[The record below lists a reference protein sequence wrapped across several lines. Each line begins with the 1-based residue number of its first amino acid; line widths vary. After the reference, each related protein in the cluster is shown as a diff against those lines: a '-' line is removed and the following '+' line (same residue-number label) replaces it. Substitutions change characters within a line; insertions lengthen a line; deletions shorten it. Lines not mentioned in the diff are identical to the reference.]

1 MRRAINVTGVLVL
14 LFTTLAAAQAK
25 PDFTGKWT
33 LTSPA
38 AASAGMNP
46 TSLSVTQDAKTITL
60 VAGTQ
65 MGDIKTVVNLD
76 GTPAK
81 SPIEIQGMSIDRTTK
96 SAWEGNKLV
105 LTTVSDFQGQTFE
118 TKQVWSLGTDGTLTI
133 DSTRPDFQGGGGP
146 VTDKLIYKKQ

>member
-1 MRRAINVTGVLVL
+1 MRRTFNISTAVVL
-14 LFTTLAAAQAK
+14 LLTTVGLAQAK

-33 LTSPA
+33 LTSPD

-46 TSLSVTQDAKTITL
+46 TSLAVTQDAKTITL
-60 VAGTQ
+60 VANTQ
-65 MGDIKTVVNLD
+65 VGEIKTVVNLD
-76 GTPAK
+76 GTPAR

-96 SAWEGNKLV
+96 SAWDGNKLV

-118 TKQVWSLGTDGTLTI
+118 TKQVWSLANGTLTI

-146 VTDKLIYKKQ
+146 VTEKLTYKKQ